1 MKRKEDKD
9 FQVILTGVLGTILVG
24 TIIIAA
30 IYQLVINLK

>member
-1 MKRKEDKD
+1 MKRKEDY
-9 FQVILTGVLGTILVG
+9 QIILTGVLGTILVG

>member
-1 MKRKEDKD
+1 MKRKEDY
-9 FQVILTGVLGTILVG
+9 QIILTGVLGIILVG